1 MNQKNLRIGFVA
13 TRLEGTDGVSLE
25 AFKWTKVLMELGHE
39 CFYFAGACDRD
50 AERSHVVAEAHFEHE
65 LVRQINADLFNNYRR
80 SAKTSEA
87 VHYLWRILNRE
98 LIAFVNRFELDLLI
112 VENALSLPMNVPLGM
127 ALTELI
133 AETSIPTIVHHHDFV
148 WERPRYTVHAAG
160 DYLQA
165 AFPPMMPNIHN
176 VVISSYA
183 ATELARRT
191 GMRSTTIPNVM
202 DFANPPQPPD
212 EYTAELRT
220 ALGIRSDEILLL
232 QPTRIVPRKR
242 IERSLELASRLD
254 CPCAVVVTH
263 SSGDEGR
270 EYQDYL
276 QDLAERINVRLIPA
290 AAHFNHQRALNPDG
304 GRIFSLADAY
314 QQSDLVTYPSSVE
327 GFGNAFLEAIYYTC
341 PLVMSNYE
349 IFRTDIKPKGFEV
362 IEFADFLTRET
373 LDAVR
378 SILED
383 PSRATRM
390 TARNYELGRRYYS
403 YDTLRKRLQF
413 MLDHL
418 LGRL

>member
-1 MNQKNLRIGFVA
+1 
-13 TRLEGTDGVSLE
+13 
-25 AFKWTKVLMELGHE
+25 
-39 CFYFAGACDRD
+39 
-50 AERSHVVAEAHFEHE
+50 
-65 LVRQINADLFNNYRR
+65 
-80 SAKTSEA
+80 
-87 VHYLWRILNRE
+87 
-98 LIAFVNRFELDLLI
+98 
-112 VENALSLPMNVPLGM
+112 M

-133 AETSIPTIVHHHDFV
+133 AETSIPTIAHHHDFV

-202 DFANPPQPPD
+202 DFAQPPQALD
-212 EYTAELRT
+212 EYAAELRT
-220 ALGIRSDEILLL
+220 ALGISSDEVVLL

-254 CPCAVVVTH
+254 RPCAVVVTH

-290 AAHFNHQRALNPDG
+290 ADHFNHQRALNPDG
-304 GRIFSLADAY
+304 DRIFSLADAY

-327 GFGNAFLEAIYYTC
+327 GFGNAFLEAIYYAC

-362 IEFADFLTRET
+362 IEFADFLTRKT

-390 TARNYELGRRYYS
+390 TEQNYELGRRYYS

-413 MLDHL
+413 MLDRL

>member
-1 MNQKNLRIGFVA
+1 
-13 TRLEGTDGVSLE
+13 
-25 AFKWTKVLMELGHE
+25 
-39 CFYFAGACDRD
+39 
-50 AERSHVVAEAHFEHE
+50 
-65 LVRQINADLFNNYRR
+65 LFNDYRR
-80 SAKTSEA
+80 SPKTSEA

-98 LIAFVNRFELDLLI
+98 LMEFVNRFRLDLLI

-133 AETSIPTIVHHHDFV
+133 AETSIPTIAHHHDFV

-202 DFANPPQPPD
+202 DFAQPPQPLD
-212 EYTAELRT
+212 DYAAELRT
-220 ALGIRSDEILLL
+220 ALGIGSDEVVLL

-254 CPCAVVVTH
+254 SPCAVVVTH

-270 EYQDYL
+270 EYQEYL

-290 AAHFNHQRALNPDG
+290 ADHFNHQRALNPDG
-304 GRIFSLADAY
+304 DRIFSLADAY

-327 GFGNAFLEAIYYTC
+327 GFGNAFLEAIYYAC

-362 IEFADFLTRET
+362 IEFADFLTRKT

-390 TARNYELGRRYYS
+390 TEQNYELGRRYYS

-413 MLDHL
+413 MLDRL